1 MNYSQL
7 AFQGYLEK
15 TGLSISESEYIAR
28 NARISFSSYLEQV
41 AEMMPVAGK
50 KNAKAEASR
59 IILLSN
65 LIADDKKQIFI
76 FMKAFIAVVSYQFG
90 EDSNYDQQLT
100 NFSNKDKCI
109 PVLQDPDLMQQIKE
123 QFIASKTLGSRK
135 GVWSKF
141 FG

>member
-15 TGLSISESEYIAR
+15 TGLSISESEYIAI

>member
-15 TGLSISESEYIAR
+15 TGLSIAESEYIAT
-28 NARISFSSYLEQV
+28 NARISFSSYLEKV

-135 GVWSKF
+135 GMWSKF

>member
-28 NARISFSSYLEQV
+28 NARISFSSYLEKV

-65 LIADDKKQIFI
+65 LIA
-76 FMKAFIAVVSYQFG
+76 
-90 EDSNYDQQLT
+90 
-100 NFSNKDKCI
+100 
-109 PVLQDPDLMQQIKE
+109 QIKMMPL
-123 QFIASKTLGSRK
+123 KYTLDHIIDINLEK
-135 GVWSKF
+135 KF
-141 FG
+141 

>member
-15 TGLSISESEYIAR
+15 TGLSISESEYIAT

>member
-15 TGLSISESEYIAR
+15 TGLSISESEYIAA

-41 AEMMPVAGK
+41 AEIMPVAGK

-65 LIADDKKQIFI
+65 LVAGDKKQIFI
-76 FMKAFIAVVSYQFG
+76 FMKAFIAVASYQFG
-90 EDSNYDQQLT
+90 EDSNYDEQLT
-100 NFSNKDKCI
+100 NFFDKDKCI
-109 PVLQDPDLMQQIKE
+109 PVLHDPDLMQQIKE

>member
-28 NARISFSSYLEQV
+28 NARISFSSYLEKV

-76 FMKAFIAVVSYQFG
+76 FMKALIAVVSYQFG